1 MNEKALKVL
10 EFYKIREQLKNYTS
24 TGAAKD
30 LIEELKPYDNI
41 YEVREHIQE
50 TKEAF
55 KLLVTKGAPPF
66 EGVYDVREGISR
78 AGKGSTLMPGQL
90 LKIAAILRAA
100 RRFQEYISHKEEE
113 EGFRVLENISQGII
127 PLKNIED
134 HIFMSIESEEQVS
147 DRASTAL
154 YNIRKALKDKNS
166 SVRDRVNSL
175 IRTYSDYLQDNL
187 YTMRGDRYVLPV
199 RAEHKGAVP
208 GLVHDQS
215 SSGATLYIEP
225 MGLVNLN
232 NEIKELML
240 KEKAEVDRIL
250 AYLSNEIYGSII
262 AVRNDAD
269 IIWELDFIFAKA
281 KFASELNCTAPK
293 VNDEGIIDIVQ
304 GKHPLIDRKVVVPLD
319 VYLGKGFTSLV
330 ITGPN
335 TGGKTVTLKTVG
347 LLHIMALSGLMI
359 PARENSTVSF
369 FKEVFADIGDEQSI
383 EQSLSTFSSH
393 MTNIVNIINKAD
405 DESLVL
411 FDELGAGTDPTEGA
425 ALAVSILEN
434 LKSRGCRIVATTH
447 YSELKV
453 YALKVNG
460 VENASVEFD
469 VETLRPTYRL
479 LIGIPGKSNAFE
491 ISRRLG
497 LADYII
503 HDAKENINSE
513 TLQFEDL
520 IEDLQEKSVKAEANA
535 REAEM
540 LKLEAAKIKDKYEEK
555 MGSLQNAREK
565 AVINAQRE
573 AKRIIKEAKE
583 EADNILKEMRE
594 LEKAGYA
601 SDVRHK
607 LEEERRK
614 LAQKLDKIDEKV
626 NKVKRDDGEELKN
639 VREGEEVFVPSLNQ
653 KVIVISKPDNK
664 GNVQVQAGIMKIE
677 VKLKDLRAVTG
688 AVNKEEKKRV
698 KREAKLNLKS
708 VASSV
713 DLRGMDSLEAV
724 YTADKYLDEAYLAG
738 LKEVTLIH
746 GKGTGVL
753 RNTITDMLKHHSHV
767 KKYRLGEYGEG
778 GTGVTVAELR

>member
-30 LIEELKPYDNI
+30 LIDELKPYDNI

-113 EGFRVLENISQGII
+113 GGFRVLENISQGII

-134 HIFMSIESEEQVS
+134 HIFVSIESEEQVS

-166 SVRDRVNSL
+166 SVRDKVNSL
-175 IRTYSDYLQDNL
+175 IRSYSDYLQDNL

-240 KEKAEVDRIL
+240 KEKAEIDRIL

-281 KFASELNCTAPK
+281 KFASELNCTAPN
-293 VNDEGIIDIVQ
+293 VNDEGVIDIVQ

-393 MTNIVNIINKAD
+393 MTNIVNIINEAD

-453 YALKVNG
+453 YALKVDG

-520 IEDLQEKSVKAEANA
+520 IENLQEKSVKAEANA

-614 LAQKLDKIDEKV
+614 LSQKLDKIDEKV

-677 VKLKDLRAVTG
+677 VKLKDLRAITG
-688 AVNKEEKKRV
+688 AVNKEEKKKI